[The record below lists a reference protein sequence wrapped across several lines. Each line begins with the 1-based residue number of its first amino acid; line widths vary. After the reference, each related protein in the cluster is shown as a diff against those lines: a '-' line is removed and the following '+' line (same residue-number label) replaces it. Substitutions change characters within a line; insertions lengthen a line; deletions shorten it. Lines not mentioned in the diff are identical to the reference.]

1 MLLKSQEI
9 SLKKKDFFKEK
20 VILLYGENQDL
31 INDLNQQITSKFI
44 EEEKSSKSFFE
55 EDIIKNPDNIINYYL
70 NGSLFDDNKNIS
82 IIKNCSDKIL
92 EIINQIKNNI
102 SNNIIILNSEILLKN
117 SKLRQFGEYDKL
129 AICIPC
135 YQETKLDIKKFLI
148 QQLQANNIQLP
159 DSQYETITNSSSL
172 KRSKIKEVIEKLNL
186 YKNSGK
192 ITDQIIEEICTD
204 IDLKKNDEIIDILL
218 SKNSKNINEFISN
231 MSNYEKNFIE
241 IIINSSSLKRSKI
254 KEVIEKI
261 NLYKNSEKI
270 TDQAIDEICT
280 DIDLKKNEEIIDILL
295 SKNEKNI
302 NEFISNMS
310 NYEKN
315 FIEVIIILRTFIIK
329 IIDIHKNNKNLSI
342 DERIERYKPPI
353 FWKDKDRIKN
363 ILKIW
368 NTNNLEKFLSNLN
381 VIETE
386 FKRNDLNQDTQ
397 FYYFLTQNLS
407 KIAFKNANNFI

>member
-1 MLLKSQEI
+1 MLLKSQEVT
-9 SLKKKDFFKEK
+9 LKKKDFFKKK

-31 INDLNQQITSKFI
+31 INDLNQQIICKFI
-44 EEEKSSKSFFE
+44 EQGKISKSFFE
-55 EDIIKNPDNIINYYL
+55 EDIIKNPDNIISYYL

-92 EIINQIKNNI
+92 EVINKIKNNI
-102 SNNIIILNSEILLKN
+102 NDNVIILNSEILLKN

-129 AICIPC
+129 SICIPC
-135 YQETKLDIKKFLI
+135 YQETKFDIKKFLI
-148 QQLQANNIQLP
+148 QQLQINNIQLS
-159 DSQYETITNSSSL
+159 DSQSETIINSSSF

-186 YKNSGK
+186 FKNSGK
-192 ITDQIIEEICTD
+192 ITAQIIEEICTD
-204 IDLKKNDEIIDILL
+204 EDLKKND
-218 SKNSKNINEFISN
+218 
-231 MSNYEKNFIE
+231 
-241 IIINSSSLKRSKI
+241 
-254 KEVIEKI
+254 
-261 NLYKNSEKI
+261 
-270 TDQAIDEICT
+270 
-280 DIDLKKNEEIIDILL
+280 EIIDILL

-315 FIEVIIILRTFIIK
+315 FIEIIIILRLFIIK
-329 IIDIHKNNKNLSI
+329 ILDIQKNNKNLSV

-368 NTNNLEKFLSNLN
+368 SINNLEKFLTNLN

-407 KIAFKNANNFI
+407 KIALKNTNNFI

>member
-9 SLKKKDFFKEK
+9 ALKNKDFFKEK
-20 VILLYGENQDL
+20 IILLYGENQDL
-31 INDLNQQITSKFI
+31 INDLNQQIVSKFI
-44 EEEKSSKSFFE
+44 QEKKISKSFFE
-55 EDIIKNPDNIINYYL
+55 EDVIKNPENIINYYL

-92 EIINQIKNNI
+92 EIINKIKNNI
-102 SNNIIILNSEILLKN
+102 NDNVIILNSEILLKN

-135 YQETKLDIKKFLI
+135 YQETKFDIKKFLT
-148 QQLQANNIQLP
+148 QQTQINNIQLS
-159 DSQYETITNSSSL
+159 DRQSELIINSSSL
-172 KRSKIKEVIEKLNL
+172 KRSKIKEVIEKLTL

-218 SKNSKNINEFISN
+218 SKNEKNINEFISN

-241 IIINSSSLKRSKI
+241 III
-254 KEVIEKI
+254 
-261 NLYKNSEKI
+261 
-270 TDQAIDEICT
+270 
-280 DIDLKKNEEIIDILL
+280 
-295 SKNEKNI
+295 
-302 NEFISNMS
+302 
-310 NYEKN
+310 
-315 FIEVIIILRTFIIK
+315 ILRSFIIK
-329 IIDIHKNNKNLSI
+329 ILDIQKNNKNLSI

-368 NTNNLEKFLSNLN
+368 SANNLEKFLSNLN
-381 VIETE
+381 IIETE

-407 KIAFKNANNFI
+407 KISLKNTNNFI

>member
-20 VILLYGENQDL
+20 VVLLYGENQDL
-31 INDLNQQITSKFI
+31 INDLNQQITSKFK
-44 EEEKSSKSFFE
+44 EEEKTSKSFFE

-148 QQLQANNIQLP
+148 QQLQANNIQLL
-159 DSQYETITNSSSL
+159 DSQNETIVNSSSL

-192 ITDQIIEEICTD
+192 ITDHIIEEICTD
-204 IDLKKNDEIIDILL
+204 VDLKKNDEIIDILL
-218 SKNSKNINEFISN
+218 SKNAKNINEFISN

-241 IIINSSSLKRSKI
+241 III
-254 KEVIEKI
+254 
-261 NLYKNSEKI
+261 
-270 TDQAIDEICT
+270 
-280 DIDLKKNEEIIDILL
+280 
-295 SKNEKNI
+295 
-302 NEFISNMS
+302 
-310 NYEKN
+310 
-315 FIEVIIILRTFIIK
+315 ILRSFIIK
-329 IIDIHKNNKNLSI
+329 ILDIQKNNRNLSI

-368 NTNNLEKFLSNLN
+368 SANNLEKFLSNLN
-381 VIETE
+381 IIETE
-386 FKRNDLNQDTQ
+386 FKRNDLSQDTQ

-407 KIAFKNANNFI
+407 KIALKNTDNFI

>member
-9 SLKKKDFFKEK
+9 SLKKKDFFNER
-20 VILLYGENQDL
+20 VIVIYGENQDL

-44 EEEKSSKSFFE
+44 KEEKIPKSFFE
-55 EDIIKNPDNIINYYL
+55 EDIIKNPENIINYYL
-70 NGSLFDDNKNIS
+70 NGTLFDDNKNIS

-92 EIINQIKNNI
+92 EIINKIKNNI
-102 SNNIIILNSEILLKN
+102 NNNIIILNSEILPKN

-135 YQETKLDIKKFLI
+135 YQETKLDIKKYLM
-148 QQLQANNIQLP
+148 QQLQTNNIQLP
-159 DSQYETITNSSSL
+159 DSQCEAIINSSSL
-172 KRSKIKEVIEKLNL
+172 KRSKIKEVMEKLNL

-204 IDLKKNDEIIDILL
+204 VDLKKND
-218 SKNSKNINEFISN
+218 
-231 MSNYEKNFIE
+231 
-241 IIINSSSLKRSKI
+241 
-254 KEVIEKI
+254 
-261 NLYKNSEKI
+261 
-270 TDQAIDEICT
+270 
-280 DIDLKKNEEIIDILL
+280 EIIDILL

-315 FIEVIIILRTFIIK
+315 FIEIIIILRSFIIK
-329 IIDIHKNNKNLSI
+329 ILDIQKNNKNLSI
-342 DERIERYKPPI
+342 DEKIERYKPPI

-368 NTNNLEKFLSNLN
+368 NTKALEKFFSNLN
-381 VIETE
+381 IIETE
-386 FKRNDLNQDTQ
+386 FKKNNLNQDTQ

-407 KIAFKNANNFI
+407 KVSFKNTNNSI

>member
-9 SLKKKDFFKEK
+9 VLKNKDFFKEK
-20 VILLYGENQDL
+20 IILLYGENQDL
-31 INDLNQQITSKFI
+31 INDLNQQIVSKFI
-44 EEEKSSKSFFE
+44 EEKKISKSFFE
-55 EDIIKNPDNIINYYL
+55 EDIIKNPENIINYYL

-92 EIINQIKNNI
+92 EIINKIKNNI
-102 SNNIIILNSEILLKN
+102 NNNVIILNSEILLKN

-135 YQETKLDIKKFLI
+135 YQETKFDIKKFLTQQI
-148 QQLQANNIQLP
+148 QINNIQLS
-159 DSQYETITNSSSL
+159 DTQSEVIINSSSL
-172 KRSKIKEVIEKLNL
+172 KRSKIKEVMEKLNL

-204 IDLKKNDEIIDILL
+204 VDLKKND
-218 SKNSKNINEFISN
+218 
-231 MSNYEKNFIE
+231 
-241 IIINSSSLKRSKI
+241 
-254 KEVIEKI
+254 
-261 NLYKNSEKI
+261 
-270 TDQAIDEICT
+270 
-280 DIDLKKNEEIIDILL
+280 EIIDILL

-315 FIEVIIILRTFIIK
+315 FIEIIIILRSFIIK
-329 IIDIHKNNKNLSI
+329 ILDIQKNNKNLSI

-368 NTNNLEKFLSNLN
+368 SANNLEKFLSNLN
-381 VIETE
+381 IIETE

-407 KIAFKNANNFI
+407 KISLKNTNNFI

>member
-9 SLKKKDFFKEK
+9 ILKKKDFFKSK
-20 VILLYGENQDL
+20 IILLYGENQDL
-31 INDLNQQITSKFI
+31 VNDLNQQIVSKFS
-44 EEEKSSKSFFE
+44 EENKISKSFFE
-55 EDIIKNPDNIINYYL
+55 EDIIKSPENIINYYL

-82 IIKNCSDKIL
+82 IIKNCSEKIL
-92 EIINQIKNNI
+92 EIINKIKNNI
-102 SNNIIILNSEILLKN
+102 TDNIIILNSEVLLKN

-135 YQETKLDIKKFLI
+135 YQETKFDIKKFFTE
-148 QQLQANNIQLP
+148 QLKINNIQLL
-159 DSQYETITNSSSL
+159 DSQSETIINSSSL

-204 IDLKKNDEIIDILL
+204 TDLKKND
-218 SKNSKNINEFISN
+218 
-231 MSNYEKNFIE
+231 
-241 IIINSSSLKRSKI
+241 
-254 KEVIEKI
+254 
-261 NLYKNSEKI
+261 
-270 TDQAIDEICT
+270 
-280 DIDLKKNEEIIDILL
+280 EIIDILL

-315 FIEVIIILRTFIIK
+315 FIEIIIILRSFIIK
-329 IIDIHKNNKNLSI
+329 ILDIQKNNKTLSI
-342 DERIERYKPPI
+342 DDRIERYKPPI

-368 NTNNLEKFLSNLN
+368 TTTNLEKFLNNLN
-381 VIETE
+381 IIECE

-407 KIAFKNANNFI
+407 KITLKNSNNFI

>member
-20 VILLYGENQDL
+20 VVLLYGENQDL
-31 INDLNQQITSKFI
+31 INDLNQQITSKFK
-44 EEEKSSKSFFE
+44 EEEKTSKSFFE

-148 QQLQANNIQLP
+148 QQLQANNIQLL
-159 DSQYETITNSSSL
+159 DSQNETIVNSSSL

-192 ITDQIIEEICTD
+192 ITDHIIEEICTD
-204 IDLKKNDEIIDILL
+204 VDLKKNDEIIDILL
-218 SKNSKNINEFISN
+218 SKNAKNINEFISN

-241 IIINSSSLKRSKI
+241 III
-254 KEVIEKI
+254 
-261 NLYKNSEKI
+261 
-270 TDQAIDEICT
+270 
-280 DIDLKKNEEIIDILL
+280 
-295 SKNEKNI
+295 
-302 NEFISNMS
+302 
-310 NYEKN
+310 
-315 FIEVIIILRTFIIK
+315 ILRSFIIK
-329 IIDIHKNNKNLSI
+329 ILDIQKNNRNLSI

-368 NTNNLEKFLSNLN
+368 SANNLEKFLSNLN
-381 VIETE
+381 IIETE

-407 KIAFKNANNFI
+407 KIALKNTDNFI

>member
-9 SLKKKDFFKEK
+9 ILKKKDFFKSK
-20 VILLYGENQDL
+20 IILLYGENQDL
-31 INDLNQQITSKFI
+31 VNDLNQQIVSKFS
-44 EEEKSSKSFFE
+44 EENKISKSFFE
-55 EDIIKNPDNIINYYL
+55 EDIIKSPENIINYYL

-82 IIKNCSDKIL
+82 IIKNCSEKIL
-92 EIINQIKNNI
+92 EIINKIKNNI
-102 SNNIIILNSEILLKN
+102 TDNIIILNSEVLLKN

-135 YQETKLDIKKFLI
+135 YQETKFDIKKFFTE
-148 QQLQANNIQLP
+148 QLKINNIQLL
-159 DSQYETITNSSSL
+159 DSQNETIINSSSL

-192 ITDQIIEEICTD
+192 ITDQIVEEICTD
-204 IDLKKNDEIIDILL
+204 TDLKKND
-218 SKNSKNINEFISN
+218 
-231 MSNYEKNFIE
+231 
-241 IIINSSSLKRSKI
+241 
-254 KEVIEKI
+254 
-261 NLYKNSEKI
+261 
-270 TDQAIDEICT
+270 
-280 DIDLKKNEEIIDILL
+280 EIIDILL

-315 FIEVIIILRTFIIK
+315 FIEIIIILRSFIIK
-329 IIDIHKNNKNLSI
+329 ILDIQKNNKTLSI
-342 DERIERYKPPI
+342 DDRIERYKPPI

-368 NTNNLEKFLSNLN
+368 TTTNLEKFLNNLN
-381 VIETE
+381 IIECE

-407 KIAFKNANNFI
+407 KITFKNSNNFI

>member
-1 MLLKSQEI
+1 MLLKAQDLN
-9 SLKKKDFFKEK
+9 LKKKDFFKEK

-31 INDLNQQITSKFI
+31 IKDLNEKIISNFLDEKKI
-44 EEEKSSKSFFE
+44 EKNIFE
-55 EDIIKNPDNIINYYL
+55 EDVIKNSENIINYYH
-70 NGSLFDDNKNIS
+70 NGSLFDENKNIL

-92 EIINQIKNNI
+92 EIVNKIKNNI
-102 SNNIIILNSEILLKN
+102 KDNLIILNSEILLKN

-135 YQETKLDIKKFLI
+135 YQENKSDIKKYLT
-148 QQLQANNIQLP
+148 QQLQINNIKLS
-159 DSQYETITNSSSL
+159 DSQSEIITDSSSL
-172 KRSKIKEVIEKLNL
+172 KRSKVKEAVEKLNL

-204 IDLKKNDEIIDILL
+204 EDLKKND
-218 SKNSKNINEFISN
+218 
-231 MSNYEKNFIE
+231 
-241 IIINSSSLKRSKI
+241 
-254 KEVIEKI
+254 
-261 NLYKNSEKI
+261 
-270 TDQAIDEICT
+270 
-280 DIDLKKNEEIIDILL
+280 EIIDILL

-315 FIEVIIILRTFIIK
+315 FIEIIIILRLFIIK
-329 IIDIHKNNKNLSI
+329 ILDIQKNNKNLSI
-342 DERIERYKPPI
+342 DEKIEKYKPPI

-407 KIAFKNANNFI
+407 KVAFKNTNNFV

>member
-1 MLLKSQEI
+1 MLLKSHELN
-9 SLKKKDFFKEK
+9 LKTKDFLKNK
-20 VILLYGENQDL
+20 IILLYGENQDL
-31 INDLNQQITSKFI
+31 IKDINEQIINKFSDKKEISKI
-44 EEEKSSKSFFE
+44 FFE
-55 EDIIKNPDNIINYYL
+55 DDILKNPENITNYYL
-70 NGSLFDDNKNIS
+70 NGSLFDNNETLS

-102 SNNIIILNSEILLKN
+102 NNNTIILNSEILLKN

-135 YQETKLDIKKFLI
+135 YQETKLDIKRFLT
-148 QQLQANNIQLP
+148 QQLQINKSP
-159 DSQYETITNSSSL
+159 
-172 KRSKIKEVIEKLNL
+172 
-186 YKNSGK
+186 
-192 ITDQIIEEICTD
+192 
-204 IDLKKNDEIIDILL
+204 L
-218 SKNSKNINEFISN
+218 SEAQ
-231 MSNYEKNFIE
+231 IE

-261 NLYKNSEKI
+261 NLYKNSEQI
-270 TDQAIDEICT
+270 TDQVIDEICT
-280 DIDLKKNEEIIDILL
+280 DMDLKKNEEIIDILL

-315 FIEVIIILRTFIIK
+315 FIEIIIILRSFIIK
-329 IIDIHKNNKNLSI
+329 VLDIQKNNKNLSI
-342 DERIERYKPPI
+342 DEKIEKHKPPI

-368 NTNNLEKFLSNLN
+368 NTSSLEKFLSNLN
-381 VIETE
+381 IIETE

-407 KIAFKNANNFI
+407 KIALKNTNNFV

>member
-1 MLLKSQEI
+1 
-9 SLKKKDFFKEK
+9 
-20 VILLYGENQDL
+20 L
-31 INDLNQQITSKFI
+31 INDLNQQIISKFI
-44 EEEKSSKSFFE
+44 EEKKISKSFFE
-55 EDIIKNPDNIINYYL
+55 EDIIKNPKNIINYYL

-92 EIINQIKNNI
+92 DIINKIKNNI
-102 SNNIIILNSEILLKN
+102 NDNIIILNSEVLLKN

-135 YQETKLDIKKFLI
+135 YQENKFDIKKFLT
-148 QQLQANNIQLP
+148 QQLQINNIQLS
-159 DSQYETITNSSSL
+159 DSQSETI
-172 KRSKIKEVIEKLNL
+172 
-186 YKNSGK
+186 
-192 ITDQIIEEICTD
+192 
-204 IDLKKNDEIIDILL
+204 
-218 SKNSKNINEFISN
+218 IS
-231 MSNYEKNFIE
+231 
-241 IIINSSSLKRSKI
+241 SSSLKRSKI

-261 NLYKNSEKI
+261 NLFKNSEKI
-270 TDQAIDEICT
+270 TDQIIDEICT
-280 DIDLKKNEEIIDILL
+280 DADLKKNDEIIDILL

-315 FIEVIIILRTFIIK
+315 FIEIVIILRSFIIK
-329 IIDIHKNNKNLSI
+329 ILDIQKNNKNLSI

-363 ILKIW
+363 TLKIW

-386 FKRNDLNQDTQ
+386 FKKKDLNQDTQ

-407 KIAFKNANNFI
+407 KIAFKNADNFI

>member
-9 SLKKKDFFKEK
+9 TLKKKDFFKEK
-20 VILLYGENQDL
+20 IILLYGENQDL
-31 INDLNQQITSKFI
+31 ITHLNQQITSKFL
-44 EEEKSSKSFFE
+44 EEKKNSKTFFE
-55 EDIIKNPDNIINYYL
+55 EDIIKNPENIISHYL
-70 NGSLFDDNKNIS
+70 NGSLFDENKTIS

-92 EIINQIKNNI
+92 EIINKIKNNI
-102 SNNIIILNSEILLKN
+102 NDNIIILNSEILLKN

-135 YQETKLDIKKFLI
+135 YQETKFDIKKFLT
-148 QQLQANNIQLP
+148 QQLTINNIQLS
-159 DSQYETITNSSSL
+159 DSQSET
-172 KRSKIKEVIEKLNL
+172 
-186 YKNSGK
+186 
-192 ITDQIIEEICTD
+192 
-204 IDLKKNDEIIDILL
+204 
-218 SKNSKNINEFISN
+218 
-231 MSNYEKNFIE
+231 
-241 IIINSSSLKRSKI
+241 IINSSSLKRSKI
-254 KEVIEKI
+254 KEAIEKL
-261 NLYKNSEKI
+261 NLFKNSGKI
-270 TDQAIDEICT
+270 TAQIIEEICT
-280 DIDLKKNEEIIDILL
+280 DADLKKNDEIIDILL

-315 FIEVIIILRTFIIK
+315 FIEIIIILRSFIIK
-329 IIDIHKNNKNLSI
+329 ILDIQKNNKNLSI

-407 KIAFKNANNFI
+407 KIAFKNTNNFI

>member
-20 VILLYGENQDL
+20 IILLHGENQDL
-31 INDLNQQITSKFI
+31 INDLNQQITYKFI
-44 EEEKSSKSFFE
+44 EEEKIPKSYFE
-55 EDIIKNPDNIINYYL
+55 EDIIKSPDNIISYYL

-92 EIINQIKNNI
+92 DIINKIKNNI
-102 SNNIIILNSEILLKN
+102 NDNIIILNSEILLKN

-135 YQETKLDIKKFLI
+135 YQETKFDLKKFLT
-148 QQLQANNIQLP
+148 QQLQINNIQLS
-159 DSQYETITNSSSL
+159 DSQSETI
-172 KRSKIKEVIEKLNL
+172 I
-186 YKNSGK
+186 G
-192 ITDQIIEEICTD
+192 
-204 IDLKKNDEIIDILL
+204 
-218 SKNSKNINEFISN
+218 
-231 MSNYEKNFIE
+231 
-241 IIINSSSLKRSKI
+241 SSSLKRSKI

-261 NLYKNSEKI
+261 NLYKKSEKI
-270 TDQAIDEICT
+270 TDQIIDEICT
-280 DIDLKKNEEIIDILL
+280 DTDLKKNDEIIDILL

-315 FIEVIIILRTFIIK
+315 FIEIIIILRSFIIK
-329 IIDIHKNNKNLSI
+329 ILDIQKNNKNLSI

-368 NTNNLEKFLSNLN
+368 NISNLQKFLSNLN
-381 VIETE
+381 VIETD

-407 KIAFKNANNFI
+407 KIAFKNTNNFI

>member
-9 SLKKKDFFKEK
+9 VIKNKDFYKEK
-20 VILLYGENQDL
+20 IILLYGENQDL
-31 INDLNQQITSKFI
+31 INDLNQQIVSKFI
-44 EEEKSSKSFFE
+44 QEKKISKLFFE
-55 EDIIKNPDNIINYYL
+55 EDIIKNPENIINYYL

-92 EIINQIKNNI
+92 EVINKIKNNI
-102 SNNIIILNSEILLKN
+102 NNNVIILNSEILLKN

-135 YQETKLDIKKFLI
+135 YQETKFDIKKFLT
-148 QQLQANNIQLP
+148 QQTQINNIQLS
-159 DSQYETITNSSSL
+159 DTQSEVIVNSSSL
-172 KRSKIKEVIEKLNL
+172 KRSKIKEVMEKLNL

-218 SKNSKNINEFISN
+218 SKNEKNINEFISN

-241 IIINSSSLKRSKI
+241 III
-254 KEVIEKI
+254 
-261 NLYKNSEKI
+261 
-270 TDQAIDEICT
+270 
-280 DIDLKKNEEIIDILL
+280 
-295 SKNEKNI
+295 
-302 NEFISNMS
+302 
-310 NYEKN
+310 
-315 FIEVIIILRTFIIK
+315 ILRSFIIK
-329 IIDIHKNNKNLSI
+329 ILDIQKNNKDLSI

-363 ILKIW
+363 ILKVW
-368 NTNNLEKFLSNLN
+368 SANNLEKFLSNLN
-381 VIETE
+381 IIETE

-407 KIAFKNANNFI
+407 KISLKNTNNFI

>member
-9 SLKKKDFFKEK
+9 SLKKKDFFKER

-31 INDLNQQITSKFI
+31 INDLNQQILAKFV
-44 EEEKSSKSFFE
+44 EEKKISKILFE
-55 EDIIKNPDNIINYYL
+55 EDIIKNPDNITNYYL

-92 EIINQIKNNI
+92 EIINKIKNNI
-102 SNNIIILNSEILLKN
+102 SDNIIILNSEILLKN

-129 AICIPC
+129 AICFPC
-135 YQETKLDIKKFLI
+135 YQETKFDIKKFLT
-148 QQLQANNIQLP
+148 QQLQINNIQLS
-159 DSQYETITNSSSL
+159 DSQNENIVNSSSL
-172 KRSKIKEVIEKLNL
+172 KRSKIKEVIEKLTL

-192 ITDQIIEEICTD
+192 ITDKIIEEICTD
-204 IDLKKNDEIIDILL
+204 IDLKKND
-218 SKNSKNINEFISN
+218 
-231 MSNYEKNFIE
+231 
-241 IIINSSSLKRSKI
+241 
-254 KEVIEKI
+254 
-261 NLYKNSEKI
+261 
-270 TDQAIDEICT
+270 
-280 DIDLKKNEEIIDILL
+280 EIIDILL

-315 FIEVIIILRTFIIK
+315 FIEIIIILRSFIIK
-329 IIDIHKNNKNLSI
+329 ILDIQKNNKNLSL
-342 DERIERYKPPI
+342 DEKIERYKPPI

-368 NTNNLEKFLSNLN
+368 SANNLEKFLSNLN
-381 VIETE
+381 IIETE
-386 FKRNDLNQDTQ
+386 FKRNDLDQDTQ

-407 KIAFKNANNFI
+407 KIALKNTNNFI

>member
-1 MLLKSQEI
+1 
-9 SLKKKDFFKEK
+9 
-20 VILLYGENQDL
+20 
-31 INDLNQQITSKFI
+31 
-44 EEEKSSKSFFE
+44 
-55 EDIIKNPDNIINYYL
+55 
-70 NGSLFDDNKNIS
+70 
-82 IIKNCSDKIL
+82 
-92 EIINQIKNNI
+92 
-102 SNNIIILNSEILLKN
+102 
-117 SKLRQFGEYDKL
+117 L

-135 YQETKLDIKKFLI
+135 YQETKLDIKTFLKH
-148 QQLQANNIQLP
+148 QLQINQIQL
-159 DSQYETITNSSSL
+159 SET
-172 KRSKIKEVIEKLNL
+172 
-186 YKNSGK
+186 
-192 ITDQIIEEICTD
+192 Q
-204 IDLKKNDEIIDILL
+204 
-218 SKNSKNINEFISN
+218 
-231 MSNYEKNFIE
+231 IE

-342 DERIERYKPPI
+342 DERIERYKPAI

-407 KIAFKNANNFI
+407 KIAFKNTNNFI

>member
-44 EEEKSSKSFFE
+44 EEEKIPKSCFE
-55 EDIIKNPDNIINYYL
+55 EDIIKNPENIISYYL

-92 EIINQIKNNI
+92 DIINKIKNNI
-102 SNNIIILNSEILLKN
+102 NDNIIILNSEVLLKN

-135 YQETKLDIKKFLI
+135 YQETKFDIKKFLT
-148 QQLQANNIQLP
+148 QQLQINNIQLS
-159 DSQYETITNSSSL
+159 DSQSETI
-172 KRSKIKEVIEKLNL
+172 IV
-186 YKNSGK
+186 
-192 ITDQIIEEICTD
+192 
-204 IDLKKNDEIIDILL
+204 
-218 SKNSKNINEFISN
+218 
-231 MSNYEKNFIE
+231 
-241 IIINSSSLKRSKI
+241 SSSLKRSKI

-270 TDQAIDEICT
+270 TDQIIDEICT
-280 DIDLKKNEEIIDILL
+280 DADLKKNDEIIDILL

-315 FIEVIIILRTFIIK
+315 FIEIIIILRSFIIK
-329 IIDIHKNNKNLSI
+329 ILDIQKNNKNLSI

-407 KIAFKNANNFI
+407 KIAFKNTNNFI

>member
-20 VILLYGENQDL
+20 IILLYGENQDL
-31 INDLNQQITSKFI
+31 ISDLNQQILSKFI
-44 EEEKSSKSFFE
+44 EEEKISKSFFE
-55 EDIIKNPDNIINYYL
+55 EDIIKNPDNIISYYL

-92 EIINQIKNNI
+92 EIVNKIKNNI
-102 SNNIIILNSEILLKN
+102 NDNAIILNAEILLKN

-135 YQETKLDIKKFLI
+135 YQETKFDIKKILT
-148 QQLQANNIQLP
+148 QELQINNIQLSE
-159 DSQYETITNSSSL
+159 SQNETIINSSSL

-204 IDLKKNDEIIDILL
+204 ADLKKNDEII
-218 SKNSKNINEFISN
+218 N
-231 MSNYEKNFIE
+231 
-241 IIINSSSLKRSKI
+241 
-254 KEVIEKI
+254 
-261 NLYKNSEKI
+261 
-270 TDQAIDEICT
+270 
-280 DIDLKKNEEIIDILL
+280 ILL

-315 FIEVIIILRTFIIK
+315 FIEIIIILRSFIIK
-329 IIDIHKNNKNLSI
+329 ILDIQKNNKNLSI
-342 DERIERYKPPI
+342 DEKIDRYKPPI

-407 KIAFKNANNFI
+407 KIAFKNTNNFI

>member
-20 VILLYGENQDL
+20 VILLYGENLDL
-31 INDLNQQITSKFI
+31 INDLNHQITSKFI
-44 EEEKSSKSFFE
+44 EENKISKSFFE
-55 EDIIKNPDNIINYYL
+55 EDIIKSPDNIISYYL

-92 EIINQIKNNI
+92 EVINKIKNNI
-102 SNNIIILNSEILLKN
+102 NDNIIILNSEILIKN

-135 YQETKLDIKKFLI
+135 YQETKFDIKKFLAE
-148 QQLQANNIQLP
+148 QLQINDIKLS
-159 DSQYETITNSSSL
+159 DSQSETI
-172 KRSKIKEVIEKLNL
+172 
-186 YKNSGK
+186 
-192 ITDQIIEEICTD
+192 
-204 IDLKKNDEIIDILL
+204 
-218 SKNSKNINEFISN
+218 IS
-231 MSNYEKNFIE
+231 
-241 IIINSSSLKRSKI
+241 SSSLKRSKI

-270 TDQAIDEICT
+270 TDQIIDEICT
-280 DIDLKKNEEIIDILL
+280 DADLKKNDEIIDILL

-315 FIEVIIILRTFIIK
+315 FIEIIIILRSFIIK
-329 IIDIHKNNKNLSI
+329 ILDIQKNNKNLSI

-368 NTNNLEKFLSNLN
+368 NTNNLEKLLSNLN
-381 VIETE
+381 IIETE
-386 FKRNDLNQDTQ
+386 FKRNDLNQDIQ

-407 KIAFKNANNFI
+407 KIAFKNADNFI

>member
-1 MLLKSQEI
+1 
-9 SLKKKDFFKEK
+9 
-20 VILLYGENQDL
+20 V
-31 INDLNQQITSKFI
+31 
-44 EEEKSSKSFFE
+44 
-55 EDIIKNPDNIINYYL
+55 
-70 NGSLFDDNKNIS
+70 
-82 IIKNCSDKIL
+82 
-92 EIINQIKNNI
+92 
-102 SNNIIILNSEILLKN
+102 LLKN

-135 YQETKLDIKKFLI
+135 YQETKFDIKKFLT
-148 QQLQANNIQLP
+148 QQLQVNNIQLP
-159 DSQYETITNSSSL
+159 DSQSETIINSSSL

-204 IDLKKNDEIIDILL
+204 TDLKKND
-218 SKNSKNINEFISN
+218 
-231 MSNYEKNFIE
+231 
-241 IIINSSSLKRSKI
+241 
-254 KEVIEKI
+254 
-261 NLYKNSEKI
+261 
-270 TDQAIDEICT
+270 
-280 DIDLKKNEEIIDILL
+280 EIIDILL

-315 FIEVIIILRTFIIK
+315 FIEIIIILRSFIIK
-329 IIDIHKNNKNLSI
+329 ILDIQKNNKNLSI
-342 DERIERYKPPI
+342 DERIEGYKPPI

-368 NTNNLEKFLSNLN
+368 STNNLEKFLSNLN
-381 VIETE
+381 IIETE

-407 KIAFKNANNFI
+407 KIAFKNTNNFI

>member
-44 EEEKSSKSFFE
+44 EEEKIPKSCFE
-55 EDIIKNPDNIINYYL
+55 EDVIKNPENIISYYL

-92 EIINQIKNNI
+92 DIINKIKNNI
-102 SNNIIILNSEILLKN
+102 NDNIIILNSEVLLKN

-129 AICIPC
+129 AICVPC
-135 YQETKLDIKKFLI
+135 YQETKFDIKKFLT
-148 QQLQANNIQLP
+148 QQLQVNNIQLS
-159 DSQYETITNSSSL
+159 DSQSETI
-172 KRSKIKEVIEKLNL
+172 IV
-186 YKNSGK
+186 
-192 ITDQIIEEICTD
+192 
-204 IDLKKNDEIIDILL
+204 
-218 SKNSKNINEFISN
+218 
-231 MSNYEKNFIE
+231 
-241 IIINSSSLKRSKI
+241 SSSLKRSKI

-270 TDQAIDEICT
+270 TDQIIDEICT
-280 DIDLKKNEEIIDILL
+280 DADLKKNDEIIDILL

-302 NEFISNMS
+302 NVFISNMS

-315 FIEVIIILRTFIIK
+315 FIEIIIILRSFIIK
-329 IIDIHKNNKNLSI
+329 ILDIQKNNKNLSI

-407 KIAFKNANNFI
+407 KIAFKNTNNFI

>member
-1 MLLKSQEI
+1 MLLKSQELN
-9 SLKKKDFFKEK
+9 LKKKDFFKGK
-20 VILLYGENQDL
+20 IVLLYGENQDL
-31 INDLNQQITSKFI
+31 IKDLNEQILIKFKDEQKI
-44 EEEKSSKSFFE
+44 QKNIFE
-55 EDIIKNPDNIINYYL
+55 EDVIKNPENTINYYL
-70 NGSLFDDNKNIS
+70 NGSLFDENKNILV
-82 IIKNCSDKIL
+82 IKNCSDKIIETL
-92 EIINQIKNNI
+92 NKIKNNI
-102 SNNIIILNSEILLKN
+102 DENIIIINAEILLKN

-129 AICIPC
+129 AVCIPC
-135 YQETKLDIKKFLI
+135 YQETKLDIIKFLA
-148 QQLQANNIQLP
+148 QQLQINKIQL
-159 DSQYETITNSSSL
+159 S
-172 KRSKIKEVIEKLNL
+172 EK
-186 YKNSGK
+186 
-192 ITDQIIEEICTD
+192 Q
-204 IDLKKNDEIIDILL
+204 
-218 SKNSKNINEFISN
+218 
-231 MSNYEKNFIE
+231 IE

-270 TDQAIDEICT
+270 SDQAIDEICT
-280 DIDLKKNEEIIDILL
+280 DMDLKKNDEIIDILL

-315 FIEVIIILRTFIIK
+315 FIEIIIILRSFIIK
-329 IIDIHKNNKNLSI
+329 ILDIQKNNKNLSI

-368 NTNNLEKFLSNLN
+368 STNNLEKFLSNLN
-381 VIETE
+381 TIETE

-407 KIAFKNANNFI
+407 KIALKNTNNFI

>member
-9 SLKKKDFFKEK
+9 VLKNKDFFKER
-20 VILLYGENQDL
+20 VIVLYGENQDL
-31 INDLNQQITSKFI
+31 INDLNQQIVSKFI
-44 EEEKSSKSFFE
+44 QEKKISKSFFE
-55 EDIIKNPDNIINYYL
+55 EDIVKNPENIINYYL

-82 IIKNCSDKIL
+82 IIKNCTDKIL
-92 EIINQIKNNI
+92 EIINKIKSNI
-102 SNNIIILNSEILLKN
+102 NDNVIILNSEILLKN

-135 YQETKLDIKKFLI
+135 YQETKFDIKKFLTQQI
-148 QQLQANNIQLP
+148 QISNIQLS
-159 DSQYETITNSSSL
+159 DSQSEVIVNSSSL
-172 KRSKIKEVIEKLNL
+172 KRSKIKEVMEKLTL

-192 ITDQIIEEICTD
+192 ITDQIVEEICTD
-204 IDLKKNDEIIDILL
+204 VDLKKNDEI
-218 SKNSKNINEFISN
+218 
-231 MSNYEKNFIE
+231 
-241 IIINSSSLKRSKI
+241 
-254 KEVIEKI
+254 V
-261 NLYKNSEKI
+261 
-270 TDQAIDEICT
+270 
-280 DIDLKKNEEIIDILL
+280 DILL

-315 FIEVIIILRTFIIK
+315 FIEIIIILRSFIIK
-329 IIDIHKNNKNLSI
+329 ILDIQKNNKNLSI

-368 NTNNLEKFLSNLN
+368 SANNLEKFLSNLN
-381 VIETE
+381 IIETE

-407 KIAFKNANNFI
+407 KISLKNTNNFI

>member
-1 MLLKSQEI
+1 MFLKSQEI

-44 EEEKSSKSFFE
+44 EEEKISKSFFE
-55 EDIIKNPDNIINYYL
+55 EDIIKNPNNIISNYL

-92 EIINQIKNNI
+92 EIINKIKNNI

-135 YQETKLDIKKFLI
+135 YQETKFDIKKFLT
-148 QQLQANNIQLP
+148 QQTQINNIQLS
-159 DSQYETITNSSSL
+159 DTQSEVIINSSSL
-172 KRSKIKEVIEKLNL
+172 KRSKIKEVMEKLNL

-204 IDLKKNDEIIDILL
+204 EDLKKND
-218 SKNSKNINEFISN
+218 
-231 MSNYEKNFIE
+231 
-241 IIINSSSLKRSKI
+241 
-254 KEVIEKI
+254 
-261 NLYKNSEKI
+261 
-270 TDQAIDEICT
+270 
-280 DIDLKKNEEIIDILL
+280 EIIDILL

-315 FIEVIIILRTFIIK
+315 FIEIIIILRSFIIK
-329 IIDIHKNNKNLSI
+329 ILDIQKNNKNLSI

-368 NTNNLEKFLSNLN
+368 NANNLEKFLSNLN
-381 VIETE
+381 IIETG

-407 KIAFKNANNFI
+407 KISFKNTNNFI